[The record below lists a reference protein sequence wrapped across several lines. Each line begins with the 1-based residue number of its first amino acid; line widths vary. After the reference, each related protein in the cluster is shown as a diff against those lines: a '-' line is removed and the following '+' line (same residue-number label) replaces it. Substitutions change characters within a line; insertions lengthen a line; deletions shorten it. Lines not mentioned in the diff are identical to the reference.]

1 VVSGVIHDAYLE
13 ADEVQ
18 YDQAARLVSVPFAQE
33 WGDWSP
39 LDEDAGRRDAPR
51 PEPMRKTW
59 RHTEERVPFMRG
71 LLQVRNVTSFSAD
84 QTVGDA
90 RMLLGIRYD
99 AAAGRVTIDGVS
111 GNLAALVDA
120 LDVTAQLR
128 PDEVALYVRRRH
140 WWFGGSS
147 QTPLR
152 PSSAGS

>member
-1 VVSGVIHDAYLE
+1 
-13 ADEVQ
+13 
-18 YDQAARLVSVPFAQE
+18 
-33 WGDWSP
+33 
-39 LDEDAGRRDAPR
+39 
-51 PEPMRKTW
+51 
-59 RHTEERVPFMRG
+59 MRG
-71 LLQVRNVTSFSAD
+71 LLEVRNVTSFSAD

-90 RMLLGIRYD
+90 QMLLGIRYD
-99 AAAGRVTIDGVS
+99 AARGRVTIDGVS

-140 WWFGGSS
+140 WWFGWSS